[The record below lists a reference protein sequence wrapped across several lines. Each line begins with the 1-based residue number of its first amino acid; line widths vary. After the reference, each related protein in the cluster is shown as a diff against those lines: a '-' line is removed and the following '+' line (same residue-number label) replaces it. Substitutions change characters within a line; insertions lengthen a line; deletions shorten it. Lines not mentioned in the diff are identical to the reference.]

1 MRARV
6 SAHSAAPMHAQQLT
20 PQAQVSS
27 LEQVPR
33 RLPCHLNLAADVDP
47 GNPGTVRV
55 DVETGWAHPPSHPV
69 HRTWAAVGG
78 AAIACTAC
86 TRLAA
91 GSVLWS
97 YRCSC
102 DASDLR
108 RASPPL
114 ISGVSRVQTRAAPS
128 ARMAMPSAVVVR
140 SQLRR
145 SAPPKLRSAS
155 RGGVTGVTQTS
166 STPQP
171 NTRGIQR
178 RTRMNAVVTQASAGA
193 PLTSKLSGFLQRV
206 SSGCCTTGLSPIPP
220 RQASAKLESASLI
233 R

>member
-1 MRARV
+1 
-6 SAHSAAPMHAQQLT
+6 
-20 PQAQVSS
+20 
-27 LEQVPR
+27 
-33 RLPCHLNLAADVDP
+33 LPCHLNLAADVDP

-69 HRTWAAVGG
+69 HRTWAARWRGRNSMHCCSVR
-78 AAIACTAC
+78 AC